1 MIGIPTDCPI
11 PSLQRACILLPIN
24 TNMKSGWDLSNNITK
39 EKRTEWQGGVGREG
53 KCYFDRVLEEGML
66 EEVRSQRGPQRNQ
79 RRA

>member
-1 MIGIPTDCPI
+1 
-11 PSLQRACILLPIN
+11 
-24 TNMKSGWDLSNNITK
+24 MKSGWDLSNNITK